1 MKITMTS
8 QEGESDKIVVTFKNK
23 PSKKAPGLLYE
34 SLCFIEEGKTKDW
47 DSRHRY
53 RLDRRPAN
61 MGGDQ
66 LHIYGRN
73 GQAWAYRS
81 TGSKSEPHKYTS
93 PATNA
98 VKDIVSQ
105 IFKIDKS
112 NIEEALIVRADS
124 AEILIKL
131 TFV

>member
-1 MKITMTS
+1 MKVETIS
-8 QEGESDKIVVTFKNK
+8 HEGQSEKIVVRFKNK
-23 PSKKAPGLLYE
+23 PSKKAPELLYE
-34 SLCFIEEGKTKDW
+34 NLYLLEEGKTKEW
-47 DSRHRY
+47 DSRHTY

-66 LHIYGRN
+66 LHVNGRN

-93 PATNA
+93 PATNV

-105 IFKIDKS
+105 VFKIDKA
-112 NIEEALIVRADS
+112 NIEEAFIVRAD
-124 AEILIKL
+124 ETRILVEL
-131 TFV
+131 VFA